1 MISNLSDLSKQITE
15 KLQTNKLQNLNN
27 LLHTYSGTD
36 WKQFIHENKKKYH
49 KKLIFQNKLMD
60 IYIITWSQ
68 NQESPIHNHAKGGCL
83 HKILQGELIEDLYD
97 HELNKIHETKL
108 KTNQIHYID
117 DTIGFHKIKNNQ
129 KQSVSLHI
137 YSPSKFKTNYY

>member
-1 MISNLSDLSKQITE
+1 MISNLSELSNKIAE

-27 LLHTYSGTD
+27 LLQTYTGTD

-60 IYIITWSQ
+60 IWIITWSQ

-97 HELNKIHETKL
+97 HELNKIQERENRSELYYNCL
-108 KTNQIHYID
+108 KFLQTRVDLDLALFKD
-117 DTIGFHKIKNNQ
+117 DIWSH
-129 KQSVSLHI
+129 
-137 YSPSKFKTNYY
+137 